1 MSKTAASP
9 IRAIVIPVAG
19 LGTRLMPATKVVPKV
34 LLPIGRKPLILH
46 AVEEAVAAGAECV
59 VLVANRR
66 DSLIQKY
73 FEPNAELEDHLRQNG
88 RDEEAA
94 SLNRVAELISI
105 VTVLQESPNGLAD
118 AIRCARPILGNQ
130 PFGVILPD
138 ALILARRPAI
148 RQLID
153 EYASNPSTLI
163 ATRIIPRQE
172 TQRYGILVPGLQTST
187 AHPRLLPVRALV
199 EKPRSDV
206 TPSLYGIFGRYI
218 LEPSIFSAI
227 DSIRPDRSDELQLT
241 DALNRL
247 CASHP
252 VNACLFEGDHYDTG
266 EWLGFAQA
274 AAACMLADPA
284 YGAPF
289 SKFLHTLPDRVAQDA
304 SPNA

>member
-1 MSKTAASP
+1 MSISSASP
-9 IRAIVIPVAG
+9 VRQVVIPVAG

-34 LLPIGRKPLILH
+34 LLPIGRKPLLLH
-46 AVEEAVAAGAECV
+46 AVEEAAAAGADCV

-73 FEPNAELEDHLRQNG
+73 FEPNAELEDHLRHNG

-138 ALILARRPAI
+138 ALILAPRPAI
-148 RQLID
+148 RQLMD

-163 ATRIIPRQE
+163 ATRIVPEQE
-172 TQRYGILVPGLQTST
+172 TPRYGILVPGTPSTSD
-187 AHPRLLPVRALV
+187 HPQLFPVKSLV
-199 EKPRSDV
+199 EKPRPEV
-206 TPSLYGIFGRYI
+206 APSLYGIFGRYI
-218 LEPSIFSAI
+218 LEPSIFRAI
-227 DSIRPDRSDELQLT
+227 DSVRPDRSGELQLT

-274 AAACMLADPA
+274 AAACMLADPV

-289 SKFLHTLPDRVAQDA
+289 SKFLHTLPERVAQDT
-304 SPNA
+304 SPDA